1 MLRHKHMEH
10 GGGSK
15 PSLGDKNKEER
26 RRGGEEK
33 RAKFLTVRLNKIA
46 ATFQNL

>member
-1 MLRHKHMEH
+1 MEH

-26 RRGGEEK
+26 RRGEEGK
-33 RAKFLTVRLNKIA
+33 ILNSKA
-46 ATFQNL
+46 E